1 MLMGSILNIA
11 TKGDLTENWNFKI
24 FFTTFFD
31 YRSSFAHCGFKA
43 HTKPTRDANQ
53 SKSAHCWHYNAS
65 SFPTT
70 ANMTAE
76 LHTSRDDSTLIIRID
91 GPESRNALHPDMVGA
106 VIEILSTAERDDSV
120 RAIILTG
127 ANQIF
132 SAGTDLRHLKAI
144 RAREVADQIDSFDGM
159 LSWMETLRNC
169 TKPTIAAVEGLA
181 AGSGLALAL
190 SCDLI
195 VAGTSAR
202 LMACNALAGLT
213 PDAGLSWILS
223 RTLPRQLASEMLL
236 IGEAMSAARLHALGL
251 VNLVV
256 ADGTAMD
263 AALHMADTLAALAP
277 NVTTETRVLLAEA
290 QGQSLAQHCAGEKHR
305 FVESLQHRNALEG
318 MAAFLAK
325 RKPEFK

>member
-1 MLMGSILNIA
+1 MWSILNIA
-11 TKGDLTENWNFKI
+11 AKGDVTENWSFKI
-24 FFTTFFD
+24 LFTTFFD
-31 YRSSFAHCGFKA
+31 RRSSFALCGFPA
-43 HTKPTRDANQ
+43 HTKPTHNANQ

-65 SFPTT
+65 SSPTT
-70 ANMTAE
+70 ADMTAE
-76 LHTSRDDSTLIIRID
+76 LHTSRDDSTLIVSIA

-106 VIEILSTAERDDSV
+106 VIEILSTAERDDAV

-159 LSWMETLRNC
+159 LNWMETLRNC

-202 LMACNALAGLT
+202 FMASNALAGLT
-213 PDAGLSWILS
+213 PDGGLSWMLS
-223 RTLPRQLASEMLL
+223 RALPRQLASEMLL
-236 IGEAMSAARLHALGL
+236 TGEAMSAARLHALGL
-251 VNLVV
+251 INLVV

-263 AALHMADTLAALAP
+263 AALHMANKLAALAP

-290 QGQSLAQHCAGEKHR
+290 REQTLTQHCEGEKHR
-305 FVESLQHRNALEG
+305 FVESLQHRNAQEG
-318 MAAFLAK
+318 MAAFLAR